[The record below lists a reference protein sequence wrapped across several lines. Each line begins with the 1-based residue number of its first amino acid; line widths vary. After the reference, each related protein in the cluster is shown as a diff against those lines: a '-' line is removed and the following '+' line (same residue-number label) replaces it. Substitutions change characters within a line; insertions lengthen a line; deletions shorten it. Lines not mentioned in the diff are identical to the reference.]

1 MRSPGVVTAE
11 QELGADPHSRP
22 ASARLAVALVAAAC
36 LLITVI
42 LNAFPEA
49 VPVSHNRSLHVALET
64 VAALVLLLVASVL
77 GGRYRRSAS
86 ARDLLALLALGVL
99 AANNLFVSVLT
110 AVLTTHPNDFT
121 TWISHGTYVL
131 GPVLL
136 AAAALAPSAP
146 LRRRRR
152 MELLAVTG
160 TAVILAAIVIVAASL
175 GSELPGQFALPPTD
189 RESLELLKQQPALT
203 VLESF
208 AALCFAIAAAA
219 LAQHADRERDAFQ
232 MWLAL
237 FAVIASVAFFNYAIF
252 PTLYTELIYAGDI
265 LLLIADLV
273 LLIGMTRE
281 IAMYQDAVAQA
292 AVLDERRRLAR
303 DLHDGVAQELAFI
316 ASQLRWSA
324 GEPPDAREMDHIL
337 ESVERALDESRGA
350 IAALSRSV
358 DEPLHLA
365 LAHTA
370 MDVAERLGGRVEL
383 ELDHELQVPAPW
395 REALGRIVREAVA
408 NAIRHG
414 HARTV
419 RVEFQGQANGTSL
432 KISDDGEGFDLS
444 QPHSPSSFGLISMQ
458 ERTESLGGEFKLSS
472 EPGAGTS
479 VEVRIPDHSR
489 RPFTNLNAR

>member
-1 MRSPGVVTAE
+1 MRSSGVATAAHDTRGD
-11 QELGADPHSRP
+11 QEARP
-22 ASARLAVALVAAAC
+22 ASARYAVSLVAAAC
-36 LLITVI
+36 LLLTVI
-42 LNAFPEA
+42 LSAFPE
-49 VPVSHNRSLHVALET
+49 VLPVYHNRSLHVALET

-86 ARDLLALLALGVL
+86 ARDLLALLAVGVL

-136 AAAALAPSAP
+136 AAAAIAPSTR
-146 LRRRRR
+146 LRRRRHV
-152 MELLAVTG
+152 ELLAVTG
-160 TAVILAAIVIVAASL
+160 TAAILGAIVVVTASL
-175 GSELPGQFALPPTD
+175 GSALPGQFAIPPTD
-189 RESLELLKQQPALT
+189 RESLELLHQQPALT

-208 AALCFAIAAAA
+208 AALCFAVAAAA
-219 LAQHADRERDAFQ
+219 LAHHADRERDPFQ

-237 FAVIASVAFFNYAIF
+237 FAVVASVAFVNYALF

-265 LLLIADLV
+265 LLLVADLA

-324 GEPPDAREMDHIL
+324 GAPPDAQEMDHIM
-337 ESVERALDESRGA
+337 EAVERALDESRGA

-358 DEPLHLA
+358 DEQLHLA
-365 LAHTA
+365 LGHTA

-383 ELDHELQVPAPW
+383 DLDPEIQVPAPW

-419 RVEFQGQANGTSL
+419 RVEFRDHDAGTTL

-444 QPHSPSSFGLISMQ
+444 QPHSPSSYGLISMQ
-458 ERTESLGGEFKLSS
+458 ERTESLGGEFSLAS
-472 EPGAGTS
+472 EPGEGTS
-479 VEVRIPDHSR
+479 VEVHIPEQSR
-489 RPFTNLNAR
+489 RAFTNLNVR

>member
-1 MRSPGVVTAE
+1 MIAE
-11 QELGADPHSRP
+11 PDNGADPNSRP
-22 ASARLAVALVAAAC
+22 ASARFAVSLVAAVC
-36 LLITVI
+36 LLLTVI

-86 ARDLLALLALGVL
+86 ARDLLALVAVAVL
-99 AANNLFVSVLT
+99 AVNNLFVSVLT
-110 AVLTTHPNDFT
+110 AVLITNPTDFT
-121 TWISHGTYVL
+121 TWVSHGTYVL

-136 AAAALAPSAP
+136 AAAALAPSTP

-152 MELLAVTG
+152 VEIIAVTG
-160 TAVILAAIVIVAASL
+160 TAALLGGIVVVTASL
-175 GSELPGQFALPPTD
+175 GSDLPGQFASPPTD
-189 RESLELLKQQPALT
+189 RESLELLHQQPALT
-203 VLESF
+203 VIESF
-208 AALCFAIAAAA
+208 AAFCFGIAAAA
-219 LAQHADRERDAFQ
+219 FAQHADRERDPFQ

-237 FAVIASVAFFNYAIF
+237 FAVIASVAFFNYALL

-265 LLLIADLV
+265 LLLVADLA

-281 IAMYQDAVAQA
+281 IATYQDAVAQA

-316 ASQLRWSA
+316 ASQLRWSGGA
-324 GEPPDAREMDHIL
+324 PPDNQEMDHIL

-383 ELDHELQVPAPW
+383 ELDQQIQVPAPW

-419 RVEFQGQANGTSL
+419 KVAFQEDDHGGPWL
-432 KISDDGEGFDLS
+432 KISDDGDGFDLS
-444 QPHSPSSFGLISMQ
+444 EPHSPSSFGLISMK
-458 ERTESLGGEFKLSS
+458 ERTESLGGEFKLES
-472 EPGAGTS
+472 EVGTGTS
-479 VEVRIPDHSR
+479 VEVRIREQSR
-489 RPFTNLNAR
+489 RPITNLNAR

>member
-1 MRSPGVVTAE
+1 MHSGVASAE
-11 QELGADPHSRP
+11 DTGTGGASGL
-22 ASARLAVALVAAAC
+22 ASARYAVSLVAVAC
-36 LLITVI
+36 LLLTVI

-49 VPVSHNRSLHVALET
+49 VPVYHNRSLHVALET

-77 GGRYRRSAS
+77 AGRYRRSAS
-86 ARDLLALLALGVL
+86 PRDLLALLAVSVL

-121 TWISHGTYVL
+121 TWISHSTYVL

-136 AAAALAPSAP
+136 AAATLVPSTP

-152 MELLAVTG
+152 VELLAVIG
-160 TAVILAAIVIVAASL
+160 TAAILGAIIAVTASL
-175 GSELPGQFALPPTD
+175 GSDLPGQFAEPPTD
-189 RESLELLKQQPALT
+189 RESLELLHQQPALT

-219 LAQHADRERDAFQ
+219 LAQRADRERDSFQ

-237 FAVIASVAFFNYAIF
+237 FAVIASVAFVNYALF
-252 PTLYTELIYAGDI
+252 PTLYTELIYVGDI
-265 LLLIADLV
+265 LLLVADLA

-281 IAMYQDAVAQA
+281 IATYQNAVAQA

-324 GEPPDAREMDHIL
+324 GAPPEAHEMDHII
-337 ESVERALDESRGA
+337 EAVERALDESRGA

-358 DEPLHLA
+358 DEPLHEA
-365 LAHTA
+365 LGHTA

-383 ELDHELQVPAPW
+383 DLDENIQVPAQW

-419 RVEFQGQANGTSL
+419 RVELHDRESAPSL
-432 KISDDGEGFDLS
+432 KISDDGNGFDLS

-458 ERTESLGGEFKLSS
+458 ERTESLGGEFKLESTLG
-472 EPGAGTS
+472 EGTC
-479 VEVRIPDHSR
+479 VEVLLRDSSP
-489 RPFTNLNAR
+489 RPFTRASTR

>member
-1 MRSPGVVTAE
+1 MERDRGRPS
-11 QELGADPHSRP
+11 SRP
-22 ASARLAVALVAAAC
+22 ASARYAVSLVAAAC
-36 LLITVI
+36 LLLTVL

-86 ARDLLALLALGVL
+86 ARDLLALLAVGVL

-110 AVLTTHPNDFT
+110 AVLTHPSERLHDLDLARHVRARAGPARGRGARAVDAAPT
-121 TWISHGTYVL
+121 QAPRSSCSPSRAPRAIL
-131 GPVLL
+131 G
-136 AAAALAPSAP
+136 
-146 LRRRRR
+146 
-152 MELLAVTG
+152 
-160 TAVILAAIVIVAASL
+160 AIVIVAASL
-175 GSELPGQFALPPTD
+175 GSALPGQFALPPTD
-189 RESLELLKQQPALT
+189 RESLELLKQQPVLT

-237 FAVIASVAFFNYAIF
+237 FAVIASVAFFNYALF

-265 LLLIADLV
+265 LLLVADLA

-324 GEPPDAREMDHIL
+324 GAPPDTREMDHIL

-358 DEPLHLA
+358 DEPLHLDA
-365 LAHTA
+365 
-370 MDVAERLGGRVEL
+370 GS
-383 ELDHELQVPAPW
+383 
-395 REALGRIVREAVA
+395 
-408 NAIRHG
+408 HG
-414 HARTV
+414 HGRRRTPGRAGGARP
-419 RVEFQGQANGTSL
+419 RPERCRCRGRGARRSGASC
-432 KISDDGEGFDLS
+432 GRR
-444 QPHSPSSFGLISMQ
+444 SPTRSATDTHGRSGWSS
-458 ERTESLGGEFKLSS
+458 RTRTTA
-472 EPGAGTS
+472 P
-479 VEVRIPDHSR
+479 R
-489 RPFTNLNAR
+489 

>member
-1 MRSPGVVTAE
+1 MRGAVTAAANHGTRPDE
-11 QELGADPHSRP
+11 EGRP
-22 ASARLAVALVAAAC
+22 ASARYAVSLVAAAC
-36 LLITVI
+36 LLLTVI

-86 ARDLLALLALGVL
+86 ARDLFALIAVGVL
-99 AANNLFVSVLT
+99 AVNNLFVSVLT
-110 AVLTTHPNDFT
+110 AVLTTNPTDFT
-121 TWISHGTYVL
+121 TWISHGTYVV

-136 AAAALAPSAP
+136 AAAALAPSKP

-152 MELLAVTG
+152 VEIVAVTV
-160 TAVILAAIVIVAASL
+160 TAAVLGAIVIVTASL
-175 GSELPGQFALPPTD
+175 GSELPGQFASPPTD
-189 RESLELLKQQPALT
+189 RESLELLHQQPALT

-219 LAQHADRERDAFQ
+219 FAQHADRERDPFQ

-237 FAVIASVAFFNYAIF
+237 FAVIASVAFFNYALL
-252 PTLYTELIYAGDI
+252 PTLYTELIYAGDF
-265 LLLIADLV
+265 LLLVADLA

-324 GEPPDAREMDHIL
+324 GAPPDAGEMDHIV

-350 IAALSRSV
+350 IAALSREV

-370 MDVAERLGGRVEL
+370 IDVAERLGGRVD
-383 ELDHELQVPAPW
+383 LDLDPDLQVPGPW

-419 RVEFQGQANGTSL
+419 RVEFQEKDHATSL
-432 KISDDGEGFDLS
+432 TISDDGDGFDMS
-444 QPHSPSSFGLISMQ
+444 EPQAPSSYGLISMR
-458 ERTESLGGEFKLSS
+458 ERTESLGGEFRLDS
-472 EPGAGTS
+472 EPGEGTS
-479 VEVRIPDHSR
+479 VVVRIPEQSR